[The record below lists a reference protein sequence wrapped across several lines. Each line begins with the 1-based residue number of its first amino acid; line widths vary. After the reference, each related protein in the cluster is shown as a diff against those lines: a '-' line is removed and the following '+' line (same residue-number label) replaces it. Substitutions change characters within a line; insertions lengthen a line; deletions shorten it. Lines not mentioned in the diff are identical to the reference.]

1 MSKCETGFVGGH
13 LGESGLV
20 FNFDARTCF
29 IDIVRPTS
37 KTPWQELKKFGILPA
52 LIWTYS
58 TSIFSK
64 SPRNT
69 SKWQSNKPHGF
80 LDLHHCA
87 LIQLS
92 FSGVWRTEGRMLL
105 WLMQSCQWHLTEI
118 RRNFVIP
125 GKLPEF
131 LFSVKSSYLK
141 LFFLVLV
148 DFSQNSGSTGEI
160 LGEILGKKMLEA
172 PGLCQRQ
179 NFVVRFWTDWWWT
192 IGCPDWRGMVLE
204 WCFVFF

>member
-13 LGESGLV
+13 PGESGLV

-64 SPRNT
+64 SSRNT

-80 LDLHHCA
+80 LDLHHGA

-141 LFFLVLV
+141 LFFGFGRFLTKFRKYRWDSRRNPREKDVGSSRTVPKTELCRPHLNRLVMDYRVPRLKGDGFGV
-148 DFSQNSGSTGEI
+148 MF
-160 LGEILGKKMLEA
+160 
-172 PGLCQRQ
+172 
-179 NFVVRFWTDWWWT
+179 
-192 IGCPDWRGMVLE
+192 
-204 WCFVFF
+204 CFF

>member
-13 LGESGLV
+13 PGESGLV

-64 SPRNT
+64 SSRNT

-141 LFFLVLV
+141 LFFW
-148 DFSQNSGSTGEI
+148 
-160 LGEILGKKMLEA
+160 
-172 PGLCQRQ
+172 
-179 NFVVRFWTDWWWT
+179 FW
-192 IGCPDWRGMVLE
+192 
-204 WCFVFF
+204 